1 MKTTLKLEHEI
12 RASKD
17 PAVLTGADF
26 DAPALCE
33 YLRQLLEERHVSTG
47 EIIQRCNLDRGYG
60 YQLFNGTRRPTRD
73 MLIIIGF
80 QLSLDEKK
88 LQRLLKIAEAQ
99 RLLKLAGRPVLY
111 ARNRRDAAILFAL
124 NKRLTLPQ
132 TEELLAQLEE
142 ASLGS
147 AS

>member
-1 MKTTLKLEHEI
+1 MKTTRELEQKI
-12 RASKD
+12 RTGKD
-17 PAVLTGADF
+17 PRLLLGPDF
-26 DAPALCE
+26 DAPALTD
-33 YLRQLLEERHVSTG
+33 YLHTLLQRRGLTVG
-47 EIIQRCNLDRGYG
+47 EAIQRCNLDRSYG

-73 MLIIIGF
+73 V
-80 QLSLDEKK
+80 
-88 LQRLLKIAEAQ
+88 LLALAIHLGLTEEEAQ

>member
-1 MKTTLKLEHEI
+1 MIVILKRNPDPSQLE
-12 RASKD
+12 RFR
-17 PAVLTGADF
+17 GW
-26 DAPALCE
+26 
-33 YLRQLLEERHVSTG
+33 LEERHVSTG

-88 LQRLLKIAEAQ
+88 LQRLLKIA
-99 RLLKLAGRPVLY
+99 GRPVLY

>member
-88 LQRLLKIAEAQ
+88 LQRLLKIA
-99 RLLKLAGRPVLY
+99 GRPVLY